1 MVSACIAHRL
11 FITIN
16 NSANMQKTWAL
27 ESLDGLNEE
36 TKSTLELCLT
46 GMRFVDLINIVGC

>member
-1 MVSACIAHRL
+1 M
-11 FITIN
+11 
-16 NSANMQKTWAL
+16 SANMQKTWAL